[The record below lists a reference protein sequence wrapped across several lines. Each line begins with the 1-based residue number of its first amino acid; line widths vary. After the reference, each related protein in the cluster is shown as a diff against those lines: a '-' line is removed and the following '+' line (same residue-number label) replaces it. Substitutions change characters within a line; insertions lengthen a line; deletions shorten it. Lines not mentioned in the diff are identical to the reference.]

1 MLQRIVLPAVF
12 LLLCSIVKSQTEKWY
27 YRANNSD
34 TLNTQE
40 IQGYND
46 YGSRLYDINKCYC
59 PGVPEMDK
67 DGHPLLP
74 ENHPSAKD
82 FNNPKYWYWQN
93 VGDDPRYG
101 GYWEVKPEYMDSI
114 PDGNGGWLKAAFWTI
129 ERWKKEEKEKQ
140 QRNDDFLKPEWPK
153 IDSMEVKP
161 TL

>member
-1 MLQRIVLPAVF
+1 MFQRIVLPAIF
-12 LLLCSIVKSQTEKWY
+12 LLLCSTAKSQTQK
-27 YRANNSD
+27 ANNSD
-34 TLNTQE
+34 TLSAQE
-40 IQGYND
+40 MQGYMD
-46 YGSRLYDINKCYC
+46 YGARLYNVNNCSC
-59 PGVPEMDK
+59 PGVPKMDK

-93 VGDDPRYG
+93 VGEDPRYG

-129 ERWKKEEKEKQ
+129 ERWKREEKEKEQ
-140 QRNDDFLKPEWPK
+140 QQQMNWPQ
-153 IDSMEVKP
+153 IDSTEVKP